1 MRQEPWLS
9 GGGLFLGTSSW
20 KTVDE
25 LWFLRL
31 NYFLRLCRRE
41 MGRLFSHSAL
51 FYFEVLCIVLLHSDF
66 DPLRLPASFYR
77 AVDLCIPVRF
87 SIGLT
92 LGGTFLCVDCCVMCD
107 FSSLLDSAQGNK
119 LL

>member
-1 MRQEPWLS
+1 
-9 GGGLFLGTSSW
+9 
-20 KTVDE
+20 
-25 LWFLRL
+25 
-31 NYFLRLCRRE
+31 

-92 LGGTFLCVDCCVMCD
+92 L
-107 FSSLLDSAQGNK
+107 
-119 LL
+119 

>member
-1 MRQEPWLS
+1 
-9 GGGLFLGTSSW
+9 
-20 KTVDE
+20 
-25 LWFLRL
+25 
-31 NYFLRLCRRE
+31 

-77 AVDLCIPVRF
+77 TVDLCIPVGF